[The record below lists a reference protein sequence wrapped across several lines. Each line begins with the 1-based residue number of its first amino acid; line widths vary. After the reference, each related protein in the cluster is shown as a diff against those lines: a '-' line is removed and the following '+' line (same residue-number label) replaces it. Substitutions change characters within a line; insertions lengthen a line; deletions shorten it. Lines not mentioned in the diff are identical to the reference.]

1 MNIKS
6 LLLGSAAA
14 LVAATG
20 AQAADAIVAPEP
32 EAVEYVRVC
41 DAYGAGYFYIPG
53 TETCLRVSGYVRYDV
68 AGGDDVY
75 ARGGSISRAAD
86 GNSIT
91 LGGKDR
97 DTYAQ
102 KARFTL
108 RFSTASETELGT
120 LKTYAETRF
129 QYQDGADSGSSG
141 TLRFGYIQLGGLRV
155 GLDESAFVTF
165 TGYLGDVINDDVILA
180 GGYRTNAISYTF
192 TGGNGFSAILAVEQG
207 SDGDVDFGGKITDY
221 TPHIVGG
228 LKYAQGWGSI
238 AGAAA
243 YDSVNEEWMGKV
255 RLDVNVTDQFSVWVQ
270 GAYKSINDYYAYIDP
285 AAPGVVGFS
294 QNPPVRGVRVINSF
308 YGTWGGDWAVWGGAK
323 FKATDKATF
332 NIQAAYDESETF
344 AATANVAYELVPG
357 FTITPEVSYTKW
369 NDDKSILKGQDA
381 WQGMVRFQRSF

>member
-14 LVAATG
+14 LVAASG

-75 ARGGSISRAAD
+75 ARSDRIARDAD
-86 GNSIT
+86 GNSLT
-91 LGGKDR
+91 FGGKNR

-120 LKTYAETRF
+120 LKTFAETR
-129 QYQDGADSGSSG
+129 YDWNDGNNGSSG
-141 TLRFGYIQLGGLRV
+141 DLRYAYIQLGGLRL
-155 GLDESAFVTF
+155 GLDESNFVTF

-192 TGGNGFSAILAVEQG
+192 TGGNGFSAVIALEQG
-207 SDGDVDFGGKITDY
+207 NDKDVDFNGVIDDY
-221 TPHIVGG
+221 TPHVVGG

-238 AGAAA
+238 AAVGA
-243 YDSVNEEWMGKV
+243 YDAVNEEWAGKV

-270 GAYKSINDYYAYIDP
+270 GGYKSNDDSYYYAYTD
-285 AAPGVVGFS
+285 ANGRFK
-294 QNPPVRGVRVINSF
+294 GVRAIDSF

-332 NIQAAYDESETF
+332 NLQLAYEDAKTF

-369 NDDKSILKGQDA
+369 DDKNSVLDGQDA